1 MAKLSTRDPEQ
12 ESSFW
17 AEFRPRDQRALADLF
32 LAQYDKLYRYGFRL
46 YADEDVVKDCI
57 QELFLKLWHKR
68 QSLSEVQDVTPYL
81 CQALRRAIMDALREK
96 SGRFR
101 LWQTGDEARLEVTFS
116 HEDFLISQQ
125 IDDEQRRRL
134 TDALNQLST
143 RQREAVH
150 LRYFENFEPS
160 EVARI
165 MNLSNQ
171 SVYNLLH
178 RSMQALQKVCP
189 GNTSEEYFTG
199 LTTLQSSVAFFVLWS
214 DFVATRR
221 LDYKKG
227 LLF

>member
-1 MAKLSTRDPEQ
+1 MAKLSTHILKQ
-12 ESSFW
+12 ESSLW
-17 AEFRPRDQRALADLF
+17 AEFRRGNQQALADLF

-46 YADEDVVKDCI
+46 YSDEDVVKDCI

-68 QSLSEVQDVTPYL
+68 QSLVELREVTPYL
-81 CQALRRAIMDALREK
+81 CQALRRTIVDALREK

-101 LWQTGDEARLEVTFS
+101 LWEPGDEERLEVTFS

-134 TDALNQLST
+134 TVALNELST

-160 EVARI
+160 EIARI

-178 RSMQALQKVCP
+178 RSVEALRD
-189 GNTSEEYFTG
+189 N
-199 LTTLQSSVAFFVLWS
+199 FFFLS
-214 DFVATRR
+214 
-221 LDYKKG
+221 LIG
-227 LLF
+227 MNL